1 MEKLN
6 EILGNIKEVSFNSQ
20 VDLQGNY
27 FAACMYKTQK
37 VDDWDKYDELFM
49 PEVYANR
56 EAYAEVSF
64 FFEAQDGKS
73 TQASIALYLEL
84 SDTEVVIDPD
94 FVSIT
99 DENDHLVW
107 QGKFLDLPKEWRL
120 FVDTLDADIALEE
133 ELLERV

>member
-6 EILGNIKEVSFNSQ
+6 QILGNIKEVSFNSQ
-20 VDLQGNY
+20 VDLQSNY

-64 FFEAQDGKS
+64 FFDAQDGKS

-99 DENDHLVW
+99 DENDYLVW

-120 FVDTLDADIALEE
+120 FVDTLDADLALEE

>member
-1 MEKLN
+1 
-6 EILGNIKEVSFNSQ
+6 
-20 VDLQGNY
+20 
-27 FAACMYKTQK
+27 MYKTQK

-99 DENDHLVW
+99 DENDYLVW